1 MSTVFAQKILNVQ
14 KQQMFIQLP
23 TPRHR
28 GYGQGGYHLSLRV
41 LATCRAGRTRQ
52 CEGIQALCKEINEKR
67 ETESLPFFYFVFL
80 YIIILICEY
89 FSVPLHHKNYLFLC

>member
-14 KQQMFIQLP
+14 KQQIFIQLP

-41 LATCRAGRTRQ
+41 LATCRTGSSRKR
-52 CEGIQALCKEINEKR
+52 EGLQALCKEINEKR
-67 ETESLPFFYFVFL
+67 KTFCLP
-80 YIIILICEY
+80 
-89 FSVPLHHKNYLFLC
+89 LFLFCFFIHYYSNM

>member
-1 MSTVFAQKILNVQ
+1 MSTVSAQKILNVQ
-14 KQQMFIQLP
+14 KQQIFIQLP

-41 LATCRAGRTRQ
+41 LATCRAGCSRKR
-52 CEGIQALCKEINEKR
+52 EGIQALCKEINEKR

>member
-28 GYGQGGYHLSLRV
+28 GYGQGGYHLCLRV
-41 LATCRAGRTRQ
+41 LATCRAGRSRQ
-52 CEGIQALCKEINEKR
+52 REGIQALCKEIIVFSISLYRIFVKVSKNDKEASR
-67 ETESLPFFYFVFL
+67 ETRLFYL
-80 YIIILICEY
+80 Y
-89 FSVPLHHKNYLFLC
+89 NT

>member
-1 MSTVFAQKILNVQ
+1 MSTVSAQKILNVQ

-41 LATCRAGRTRQ
+41 LATCRAGCSRKR
-52 CEGIQALCKEINEKR
+52 EGIQALCKEINEKR
-67 ETESLPFFYFVFL
+67 ETESLP
-80 YIIILICEY
+80 
-89 FSVPLHHKNYLFLC
+89 LFLFCFFILSYFYI

>member
-1 MSTVFAQKILNVQ
+1 MSTVMSTVSAQKILNVQ

-41 LATCRAGRTRQ
+41 LATCRTGSSRKRK
-52 CEGIQALCKEINEKR
+52 GLQALCKEINEKG
-67 ETESLPFFYFVFL
+67 ETESLPLFFILFFYTL
-80 YIIILICEY
+80 
-89 FSVPLHHKNYLFLC
+89 LF

>member
-41 LATCRAGRTRQ
+41 FATCRAGRSRQ
-52 CEGIQALCKEINEKR
+52 REGIQALCKEINEKR
-67 ETESLPFFYFVFL
+67 ETESLPLFFILFFYTL
-80 YIIILICEY
+80 
-89 FSVPLHHKNYLFLC
+89 LF

>member
-41 LATCRAGRTRQ
+41 LATCRTGSSRKR
-52 CEGIQALCKEINEKR
+52 EGIQALCKEINEKR

-80 YIIILICEY
+80 YIIILIYEY

>member
-1 MSTVFAQKILNVQ
+1 MSTAFAQKILNVQ
-14 KQQMFIQLP
+14 KQQMFIQLS

-41 LATCRAGRTRQ
+41 LATCRTGSSRKRK
-52 CEGIQALCKEINEKR
+52 GLQALCKEINEKR
-67 ETESLPFFYFVFL
+67 ETEVFLFFYFVFL

>member
-14 KQQMFIQLP
+14 KQQIFIQLP

-41 LATCRAGRTRQ
+41 LATCRAGRSRQ
-52 CEGIQALCKEINEKR
+52 REGIQALCKEINEKR
-67 ETESLPFFYFVFL
+67 KTESLPFF
-80 YIIILICEY
+80 ILFFY
-89 FSVPLHHKNYLFLC
+89 TLLF